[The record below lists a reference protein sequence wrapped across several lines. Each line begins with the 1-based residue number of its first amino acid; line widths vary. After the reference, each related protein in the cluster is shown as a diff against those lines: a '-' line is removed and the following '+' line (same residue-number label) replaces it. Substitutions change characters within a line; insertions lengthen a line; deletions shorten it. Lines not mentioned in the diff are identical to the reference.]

1 MRLNAVGAPAGWLPL
16 SRVHP
21 VRPSWEEGQLHSS
34 ERSPHKRS
42 GFIFGSNSCV
52 PHMRGS
58 PGVSGDISF
67 PTDLFVLGHLYLSC
81 RNSQNKCAVSQRCSC
96 LVEVGNPASRHFSN
110 ANITSKALRHQEEA
124 SLTMVQ
130 PTFPILGWI
139 PGFFLIS
146 TVVPNKLVQ
155 SSHFYLKFIR
165 CLVTVHPLQRMM
177 VDSFPDSS
185 SSSVL
190 TESKLES
197 KARGSYLSPRGEPVA
212 EPYSVVSTIQLC
224 AAFSA

>member
-1 MRLNAVGAPAGWLPL
+1 MFRAAALSVQRFVANAAVPQLLRDWARRPFPNLADLTWVMRLNAVGAPAGWLPL

-52 PHMRGS
+52 PNMRGS

-81 RNSQNKCAVSQRCSC
+81 RNSQIKCAVSQRCSR

-110 ANITSKALRHQEEA
+110 ANITSKALRHH
-124 SLTMVQ
+124 LTSRRSQ
-130 PTFPILGWI
+130 PHCGAAN
-139 PGFFLIS
+139 IS
-146 TVVPNKLVQ
+146 Y
-155 SSHFYLKFIR
+155 F
-165 CLVTVHPLQRMM
+165 RMNSWLLF
-177 VDSFPDSS
+177 DFHC
-185 SSSVL
+185 
-190 TESKLES
+190 
-197 KARGSYLSPRGEPVA
+197 GS
-212 EPYSVVSTIQLC
+212 
-224 AAFSA
+224 